1 MRKPFFLLLSVLA
14 GLSAAPL
21 AHAQDPAPAPGA
33 PGAPDAP
40 GDATR
45 PGLRPNL
52 VAIDGLA
59 GVFNIRQT
67 LTLSSG
73 AETKQTTTS
82 YGLVGGIGEAYPI
95 SRLGYHRLVGPLSLG
110 AGFFYAKTDLLDAK
124 QAALSPRVGVVV
136 PLGGSSWLW
145 ARGGIDYLWVKTE
158 RGTKTSSVLA
168 GGEVLFVLSPHP
180 GFSFTLG
187 PTAAFSVSG
196 SQELD
201 RPGVSIPGATY
212 RARVLGLTTGALID
226 F

>member
-1 MRKPFFLLLSVLA
+1 MRKPPFLLLPVLA
-14 GLSAAPL
+14 GLLSAPL
-21 AHAQDPAPAPGA
+21 AHAEDPAMTPGA
-33 PGAPDAP
+33 PGDA
-40 GDATR
+40 AR

-52 VAIDGLA
+52 VAFDGLA

-67 LTLSSG
+67 ITLGG

-196 SQELD
+196 SQELE